1 MTAATV
7 GFGAP
12 FSYPVI
18 QATAERLAPAALPQA
33 YDAILAISRWVAVP
47 AAGVVGATGVY
58 QAADGPY
65 SLGEDAWLLAGTILY
80 LAVMGMAT
88 GFLVPR
94 YRRARAAAAAAGG
107 PGSAEYRS
115 ATRGIT
121 IVGPIVAAAI
131 VATVVLMEV
140 KPG

>member
-1 MTAATV
+1 MIAAVV

-18 QATAERLAPAALPQA
+18 QLTAERLAPEALPFA

-47 AAGVVGATGVY
+47 AAAVVGATGVY
-58 QAADGPY
+58 QVADGPY
-65 SLGEDAWLLAGTILY
+65 SLTGDAWLLAGVILY
-80 LAVMGMAT
+80 VAVLGVAT
-88 GFLVPR
+88 AYLVPR
-94 YRRARAAAAAAGG
+94 YRAARAAAADPGGAA
-107 PGSAEYRS
+107 YRA

-121 IVGPIVAAAI
+121 LVGPLVAATTVAI
-131 VATVVLMEV
+131 VALMEV

>member
-1 MTAATV
+1 VSAAVV

-18 QATAERLAPAALPQA
+18 QATAERLAPDRLPAA
-33 YDAILAISRWVAVP
+33 YDTILAISRRVAVP
-47 AAGVVGATGVY
+47 AAAVVGATGVY

-65 SLGEDAWLLAGTILY
+65 SLARDGWLLAGVILY
-80 LAVMGMAT
+80 LAVMAVAT
-88 GFLVPR
+88 AYLVPR
-94 YRRARAAAAAAGG
+94 YRRARAAAASG
-107 PGSAEYRS
+107 PDSAEYR
-115 ATRGIT
+115 AARRGIT
-121 IVGPIVAAAI
+121 VVGPAVAAAI